1 MFHLMYHLLL
11 SMNVILAWNLAT
23 LKLPQESILKDIAV
37 HKARA
42 FLVVPRLNRHQ
53 NVTLFEA
60 PWPEFSNLTSYSSP
74 KLFKPF
80 PSFDSQIPGDCNA
93 LQSGVSL
100 AMDLKAK
107 FLFVLDTGSKK
118 CPAKIIQY
126 DVWFS
131 SFVKQRVLDTIDN
144 HHLNSLILDTHSDV
158 LYISDAGDCS
168 ILVMKPTDLE
178 YTRCYARYNEY
189 IVPVLTLGACNGHL
203 YMTSYDSDMLFTL
216 SARDIQKRLSAAS
229 NMSSLTLQTRFL
241 GYKLG
246 ISSGL
251 YCDEPDGLLYYLIRD
266 YAIVRWSL
274 NTPLIAENHLVLV
287 QSEQVI
293 VESEHTSHSREPYLV
308 LVHSEQVIVESEHT
322 SDSREPYLVLVQ
334 SEQVIVES
342 EHTSH
347 SRESSSPGTI

>member
-1 MFHLMYHLLL
+1 MYHLLL

-53 NVTLFEA
+53 N
-60 PWPEFSNLTSYSSP
+60 
-74 KLFKPF
+74 
-80 PSFDSQIPGDCNA
+80 IPGDCNA

-287 QSEQVI
+287 QSEQVFPY
-293 VESEHTSHSREPYLV
+293 VSEFFKEKS
-308 LVHSEQVIVESEHT
+308 
-322 SDSREPYLVLVQ
+322 SDHVFALNSIYNRYHKYTVKLQ
-334 SEQVIVES
+334 NRHHFYTYSY
-342 EHTSH
+342 T
-347 SRESSSPGTI
+347 